1 MKIINKAL
9 TKDKYKHLYEVMNS
23 TDFPWYYSDSSVDGD
38 NISYFSHLFM
48 KFGKSNSDFTYL
60 VEPFY
65 SLMKPSK
72 LLHIRANLTV
82 SKTKVFKTPFHTD
95 YHEQDP
101 KHRTAIFYL
110 NDNNGYTEFKK
121 PKKIIKSEANKFIIF
136 KNTKHRAVT
145 QNDTD
150 KRIVINFNYFTDA
163 KI

>member
-1 MKIINKAL
+1 MNN
-9 TKDKYKHLYEVMNS
+9 TLYLH
-23 TDFPWYYSDSSVDGD
+23 YSDSSVDGD

-95 YHEQDP
+95 YHEQD
-101 KHRTAIFYL
+101 L
-110 NDNNGYTEFKK
+110 NIELQY
-121 PKKIIKSEANKFIIF
+121 FI
-136 KNTKHRAVT
+136 
-145 QNDTD
+145 
-150 KRIVINFNYFTDA
+150 
-163 KI
+163 